1 MEPRRGHL
9 RIRRRGAG
17 MLPLARDSPRHR
29 QPPWPRPGSASHHPL
44 LKAAATN
51 YPDAMEKLPAEYE
64 HYLVGKDELHIETVM
79 PIFRESIA
87 EGKYGVHIRGL
98 GGHSEQA
105 FVDETVPFGKIKITV
120 P

>member
-1 MEPRRGHL
+1 
-9 RIRRRGAG
+9 
-17 MLPLARDSPRHR
+17 
-29 QPPWPRPGSASHHPL
+29 
-44 LKAAATN
+44 LKVVLTY
-51 YPDAMEKLPAEYE
+51 YPEAMDKLPAEYE
-64 HYLVGKDELHIETVM
+64 HYLVGKDELHVETVM

-105 FVDETVPFGKIKITV
+105 FVDENVPFGKIKITV

>member
-1 MEPRRGHL
+1 MGQARSRIPGCRRPRAAPS
-9 RIRRRGAG
+9 RIDC
-17 MLPLARDSPRHR
+17 LTS
-29 QPPWPRPGSASHHPL
+29 GSACQRPL
-44 LKAAATN
+44 LKVAPTH

-64 HYLVGKDELHIETVM
+64 HYLVGKDELHVETVM
-79 PIFRESIA
+79 PIFRESMA

-105 FVDETVPFGKIKITV
+105 FVDESVPYGKIKITV